1 MKTKD
6 RGLKVWLFVFSAG
19 WSLLLT
25 PEAHAQAQAPAA
37 PPTAKAAAPADFT
50 GYWVSMITEDWRMRM
65 VTPPKSDYFT
75 AFGMLNFPM
84 TKEGREVADNWDPAR
99 DVATGNQ
106 CKAYGAPGVMRLPTR
121 LHITWEDDNTLRID
135 TDTGQQTRLLHFGQ
149 KQTVA
154 AKRSWQGYS
163 AAVWEFVN
171 LAPDFFTPGKSSKAG
186 GLKVVTTQ
194 MLAGYLRANG
204 VPYSEDAI
212 LTEYFDRHTDV
223 GAEWILHT
231 RIVEDPQYMTE
242 PYIITSHFKRE
253 PDGSKWHPTPC
264 ESSYGPKVI
273 GPPPEPGR

>member
-1 MKTKD
+1 MKTNH
-6 RGLKVWLFVFSAG
+6 RGLAVLFF
-19 WSLLLT
+19 LLLM
-25 PEAHAQAQAPAA
+25 AQADAQAQGAAAAVA
-37 PPTAKAAAPADFT
+37 PPTAKAVAPADFT

-65 VTPPKSDYFT
+65 VIPPKSDYFT

-84 TKEGREVADNWDPAR
+84 TKEGRRVADNWDPAR
-99 DVATGNQ
+99 DVAAGNQ

-135 TDTGQQTRLLHFGQ
+135 TDTGQQTRVLHFGQ
-149 KQTVA
+149 KQTVPG
-154 AKRSWQGYS
+154 KRSWQGYS

-171 LAPDFFTPGKSSKAG
+171 LAPDFLTPGKSSKAG

-204 VPYSEDAI
+204 VPYSENAI

-231 RIVEDPQYMTE
+231 RIIEDPQYLTE

-264 ESSYGPKVI
+264 LSSYGPKVT
-273 GPPPEPGR
+273 GPPPENGLQ